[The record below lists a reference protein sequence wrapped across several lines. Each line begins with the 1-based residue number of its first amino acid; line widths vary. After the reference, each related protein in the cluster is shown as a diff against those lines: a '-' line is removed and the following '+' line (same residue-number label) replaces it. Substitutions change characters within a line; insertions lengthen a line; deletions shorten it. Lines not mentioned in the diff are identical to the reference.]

1 MKKLILLCAVLMV
14 APLSAMAKDAY
25 HDYYGLEEYGLRNNT
40 TRVEFYG
47 GVAEPQS
54 NWTHNGQEVE
64 IGKTGFSAGLAFL
77 RNIGPFFTLG
87 LDGNYA
93 GFASG
98 DKFNAGTQKA
108 KYTSGIATGL
118 VIGRFNFFPSQPTR
132 FYVTS
137 GLGIGHMFSREKFD
151 DGTHDTVNSTS
162 WAGMLGAG
170 VEFDVDDTVIF
181 GVEGRYNLVDLDG
194 DYQDALGKGRYHYLS
209 ALLKIGCRF

>member
-54 NWTHNGQEVE
+54 NWTHN
-64 IGKTGFSAGLAFL
+64 
-77 RNIGPFFTLG
+77 
-87 LDGNYA
+87 
-93 GFASG
+93 
-98 DKFNAGTQKA
+98 AGTQKA

-118 VIGRFNFFPSQPTR
+118 LIGRFNFFPSQPTR

-162 WAGMLGAG
+162 WAGMIGAG

>member
-1 MKKLILLCAVLMV
+1 MKKLILLCAVLTV
-14 APLSAMAKDAY
+14 APLGAFAKDAY

-54 NWTHNGQEVE
+54 SWTHNGQEVE

-87 LDGNYA
+87 LDGNYT

-98 DKFNAGTQKA
+98 DKFNAGTQQA

-118 VIGRFNFFPSQPTR
+118 IIGRFNFFPLLPPPV
-132 FYVTS
+132 FITS
-137 GLGIGHMFSREKFD
+137 GLGIGHMFSKEKFD
-151 DGTHDTVNSTS
+151 DDTHETFNSTS
-162 WAGMLGAG
+162 WAGMIGAG
-170 VEFDVDDTVIF
+170 VEFDIDDTVIF
-181 GVEGRYNLVDLDG
+181 GVEGRYNLLDLNDS
-194 DYQDALGKGRYHYLS
+194 YSDALGKGSYHYLS
-209 ALLKIGCRF
+209 AMLKIGCRF